1 MRTKNRGAVREMV
14 DGVKEQVKDMKA
26 ALAGS
31 EKAIKESQE
40 MIKEFQEMA
49 RDIRMDLASLKEER
63 AAAEAPQKDGALDK
77 ANRENEVLR
86 SALDNYKQADLERT
100 RGYEKE

>member
-1 MRTKNRGAVREMV
+1 MKTKNRSAFREMV
-14 DGVKEQVKDMKA
+14 AGVKEQVKDIKT
-26 ALAGS
+26 ALTGS

-40 MIKEFQEMA
+40 MIKEFQEIA
-49 RDIRMDLASLKEER
+49 RDIRMDLAALKEER
-63 AAAEAPQKDGALDK
+63 ATAETPQKDGALDK

-100 RGYEKE
+100 QGREKE